1 MKTSMLFPWALIL
14 ASVLSAMAVEIATPE
29 MGRALFESTQLGKSG
44 RSCAVCHP
52 DGKGL
57 DKVGDF
63 SDAELKDIINACVRD
78 ALQGTLFPSD
88 SQELSALLLHVRGFE
103 QRKP

>member
-1 MKTSMLFPWALIL
+1 MKASLILPMALIL
-14 ASVLSAMAVEIATPE
+14 VGVLPAMAVEVATPE
-29 MGRALFESTQLGKSG
+29 MGRALFESTRLGKSG

-52 DGKGL
+52 EGKGL

-78 ALQGTLFPSD
+78 ALQGPLFPDD
-88 SQELSALLLHVRGFE
+88 SQELTALMLHVRSL
-103 QRKP
+103 QAK

>member
-1 MKTSMLFPWALIL
+1 MKTFILFPLALIL
-14 ASVLSAMAVEIATPE
+14 ASVLPAIAVEVATPE

-63 SDAELKDIINACVRD
+63 NDAELKDIINACVRD
-78 ALQGTLFPSD
+78 ALQGTLFAGD
-88 SQELSALLLHVRGFE
+88 SQELKALLLHVRSF
-103 QRKP
+103 QAK

>member
-1 MKTSMLFPWALIL
+1 MKSFILLPLALIL
-14 ASVLSAMAVEIATPE
+14 ANVLPAMAVEVATPD
-29 MGRALFESTQLGKSG
+29 MGRVLFESTQLGKSG

-57 DKVGDF
+57 AKVGDF

-78 ALQGTLFPSD
+78 ALQGTLFAGD
-88 SQELSALLLHVRGFE
+88 SQELKALLLHVRSF
-103 QRKP
+103 QAK

>member
-1 MKTSMLFPWALIL
+1 MKPSILLTMALIL
-14 ASVLSAMAVEIATPE
+14 ANVLPARAVEVVPPD

-44 RSCAVCHP
+44 RSCAGCHP

-78 ALQGTLFPSD
+78 ALQGSLFAGD
-88 SQELSALLLHVRGFE
+88 SQELAALLQHVRSF
-103 QRKP
+103 QAK